1 MTIGPPRMN
10 GRPRQA
16 GRSRATGL
24 DGFADAGVVR
34 PSRRG
39 ALLLLASACALSG
52 SIAQAQGA
60 WPVSVTRF
68 VVPFAAGGALDI
80 LARIIAERLTRELGA
95 TFLVESRPG
104 AGGAIGTQTV
114 VRAPPDGST
123 LLFTSSSVSILP
135 AVNPNL
141 GFDPLHDLLPVS
153 VVCDLPPVLLVRADS
168 RFASL
173 RELMAEAR
181 SAPGRLNYGSGGVGS
196 ANHLAG
202 ASFAGV
208 AGIDMVHIPYGGTAQ
223 SLTALYGG
231 QVDFIFAAS
240 LDVLGH
246 VREGRLRALGV
257 GMPERV
263 PALPDVPAIAEV
275 VPGYAAPNWFAIF
288 APAHLPESVRARL
301 VQALA
306 SLRDAPELR
315 ARLDAGAAL
324 PRLDGPEP
332 LAKRMAEE
340 VPRWT
345 QLIAQLGVKP
355 H

>member
-1 MTIGPPRMN
+1 MAVETLGGYPLGGGLLPAARSD
-10 GRPRQA
+10 QLAAEA
-16 GRSRATGL
+16 GMRL
-24 DGFADAGVVR
+24 
-34 PSRRG
+34 SRRM
-39 ALLLLASACALSG
+39 ALLLLATAWSVPARLG
-52 SIAQAQGA
+52 QAEEA

-68 VVPFAAGGALDI
+68 VVPFAAGGALDV
-80 LARIIAERLTRELGA
+80 LARIIAERLTREMGA

-104 AGGAIGTQTV
+104 AGGAIGAQTV

-135 AVNPNL
+135 ALNPNL

-173 RELMAEAR
+173 RELVAEAR

-202 ASFAGV
+202 ASFASM
-208 AGIDMVHIPYGGTAQ
+208 AGIDMVHIPYGGKGQT
-223 SLTALYGG
+223 LNALYGG
-231 QVDFIFAAS
+231 HVDLIFAPT

-263 PALPDVPAIAEV
+263 PALADVPAIAEV

-288 APAHLPESVRARL
+288 APARLPESARTRL

-324 PRLDGPEP
+324 LRLDGPEP

-345 QLIAQLGVKP
+345 QLIAQLGIKP
-355 H
+355 Q